1 MTGAAPLLVVDDLRV
16 SFGSGPVVDGVS
28 FTLAAG
34 ECVAIVGE
42 SGSGKS
48 VTARALL
55 GLTGGTVASR
65 RLTLGETDLAGLG
78 ERAWR
83 RVRGARVGLVLQ
95 DALVSLDPLRPI
107 GREIDDAL
115 RLHTRLTPR
124 QRRER
129 ALEALVEVGMPD
141 PEARLGSR
149 SGELSGGL
157 RQRALIAAA
166 LAVRPELVVADEPT
180 TALDAEVQRVVVDR
194 LRALRDGGTAVLM
207 ISHDLGVV
215 RRLADRVVVMRAGE
229 VVETGPT
236 AEVLD
241 APEHEYTRMLV
252 AALPAGAPRG
262 ARLSAPA
269 AASAGTPPDADQP
282 APAAEAPTRAV
293 SSSVNRVMDDE
304 PGHVPV
310 HRPERSSSRAEA
322 QTAAARALDTPAA
335 PVVLSASGLR
345 RVFPARGAVPDRV
358 AVDDVSLE
366 LRAGETLGLVGASGS
381 GKTTTARLLLGLDA
395 PDAGTVELLG
405 EPWAPLRERDRRA
418 RRPLLGAIYQD
429 PASSFDPRLPVG
441 RLLADALT
449 GGDRTRVGSGAL
461 RRDVVALLDRVG
473 LAADLADRG
482 TASLSGGQR
491 QRVAIARA
499 LAARPRVI
507 VCDEPVS
514 ALDVSVQAQV
524 LDLLDDLQRE
534 EGLAYLLI
542 SHDLDVVGHMADRVA
557 VMQHGRVVEQ
567 GRTAEVFAAPRH
579 EHTRA
584 LLAARP

>member
-1 MTGAAPLLVVDDLRV
+1 VTASAPLLVVDDLRV

-55 GLTGGTVASR
+55 GLTGGTVACR
-65 RLTLGETDLAGLG
+65 RLTLGETDLVDLG

-241 APEHEYTRMLV
+241 APQHEYTRMLV

-262 ARLSAPA
+262 ARLSVPA
-269 AASAGTPPDADQP
+269 TASAGTPPDG
-282 APAAEAPTRAV
+282 EA
-293 SSSVNRVMDDE
+293 
-304 PGHVPV
+304 
-310 HRPERSSSRAEA
+310 
-322 QTAAARALDTPAA
+322 AAARADDA

-366 LRAGETLGLVGASGS
+366 LCAGETLGLVGASGS

-405 EPWAPLRERDRRA
+405 EPWAPLHERDRRA

-449 GGDRTRVGSGAL
+449 GGDRTRVGSDAL
-461 RRDVVALLDRVG
+461 RRDVLALLDRVG

-499 LAARPRVI
+499 LAARPTVI

-584 LLAARP
+584 LLAGRP

>member
-1 MTGAAPLLVVDDLRV
+1 VTAAAPLLVVDDLRV
-16 SFGSGPVVDGVS
+16 SFGSNPVVDGVS

-65 RLTLGETDLAGLG
+65 RLTLGETDLAALG

-124 QRRER
+124 QRR

-141 PEARLGSR
+141 PEVRLGSR

-262 ARLSAPA
+262 ARLS
-269 AASAGTPPDADQP
+269 PPTVP
-282 APAAEAPTRAV
+282 
-293 SSSVNRVMDDE
+293 SSSNREPDRE
-304 PGHVPV
+304 PGHVAVHGPV
-310 HRPERSSSRAEA
+310 RGSWRARA
-322 QTAAARALDTPAA
+322 GAAARADDA
-335 PVVLSASGLR
+335 PLVLAASGLR

-395 PDAGTVELLG
+395 PDAGTVQLLG
-405 EPWAPLRERDRRA
+405 EPWAPLHERDRRA

-449 GGDRTRVGSGAL
+449 GGDRTRVGSDAL
-461 RRDVVALLDRVG
+461 RRDVVALLGRVG

-499 LAARPRVI
+499 LAAHPRVI

>member
-1 MTGAAPLLVVDDLRV
+1 MTAAAPLLVVDDLRV
-16 SFGSGPVVDGVS
+16 SFGAGPVVDGVS
-28 FTLAAG
+28 FVLSAG
-34 ECVAIVGE
+34 ECVAVVGE

-55 GLTGGTVASR
+55 GLTGGAVASR
-65 RLTLGETDLAGLG
+65 RLVLGDTDLAALG
-78 ERAWR
+78 EAGWR
-83 RVRGARVGLVLQ
+83 RVRGARIGLVLQ

-115 RLHTRLTPR
+115 RLHTRLTPP
-124 QRRER
+124 QRRAR
-129 ALEALVEVGMPD
+129 ALEALAEVGMPD

-166 LAVRPELVVADEPT
+166 LAVRPELIVADEPT
-180 TALDAEVQRVVVDR
+180 TALDAEVQSVVVDR
-194 LRALRDGGTAVLM
+194 LRALRDGGTAVLV

-215 RRLADRVVVMRAGE
+215 RRLADRVVVMRQGE

-241 APEHEYTRMLV
+241 APQHAYTRMLV
-252 AALPAGAPRG
+252 AALPGGAPRG
-262 ARLSAPA
+262 SRLSAPA
-269 AASAGTPPDADQP
+269 PAAVPAAAP
-282 APAAEAPTRAV
+282 APAGHRRVDGAPRTAA
-293 SSSVNRVMDDE
+293 
-304 PGHVPV
+304 V
-310 HRPERSSSRAEA
+310 HRPLGGV
-322 QTAAARALDTPAA
+322 AAAPASGVGA
-335 PVVLSASGLR
+335 VPADGVTASAPADGRPVVLAAAGLR
-345 RVFPARGAVPDRV
+345 RVFPARGAAPDRV

-381 GKTTTARLLLGLDA
+381 GKTTTARLLLGLDE
-395 PDAGTVELLG
+395 PDGGSVELLG

-418 RRPLLGAIYQD
+418 RRALLGAIYQD

-449 GGDRTRVGSGAL
+449 DGDRTRAGRGAL
-461 RRDVVALLDRVG
+461 RDQVVELLTRVG
-473 LAADLADRG
+473 LAPDLADRG

-499 LAARPRVI
+499 LAPRPRVI

-524 LDLLDDLQRE
+524 LDLLDDLQRQD
-534 EGLAYLLI
+534 GLAYLFI

-567 GRTAEVFAAPRH
+567 GRTSEVFSAPQH

>member
-1 MTGAAPLLVVDDLRV
+1 VSVAAPLLVVDGLRV

-55 GLTGGTVASR
+55 GLTGGTVSSR
-65 RLTLGETDLAGLG
+65 RLTLGDTDLAGLG

-262 ARLSAPA
+262 MRLSAPA
-269 AASAGTPPDADQP
+269 AASAAVLP
-282 APAAEAPTRAV
+282 EAGA
-293 SSSVNRVMDDE
+293 
-304 PGHVPV
+304 
-310 HRPERSSSRAEA
+310 
-322 QTAAARALDTPAA
+322 AAARALDA

-345 RVFPARGAVPDRV
+345 RVFPARGTVPDRV

-395 PDAGTVELLG
+395 PDAGTVQLLS
-405 EPWAPLRERDRRA
+405 EPWAPLHERERRA

-449 GGDRTRVGSGAL
+449 GGDRTRVGSDAL
-461 RRDVVALLDRVG
+461 RRDVVALLGRVG

-534 EGLAYLLI
+534 EGLTYLLI

>member
-1 MTGAAPLLVVDDLRV
+1 
-16 SFGSGPVVDGVS
+16 
-28 FTLAAG
+28 
-34 ECVAIVGE
+34 VGE

-55 GLTGGTVASR
+55 GLTGGSVASR
-65 RLTLGETDLAGLG
+65 RLALGDTDLGGLG
-78 ERAWR
+78 EAGWR
-83 RVRGARVGLVLQ
+83 RVRGARVGLVLP

-166 LAVRPELVVADEPT
+166 LAVRPELIVADEPT

-215 RRLADRVVVMRAGE
+215 RRLADRVVVMRAGG

-241 APEHEYTRMLV
+241 APRHEYTRMLV
-252 AALPAGAPRG
+252 AALPGGAPRG
-262 ARLSAPA
+262 SRLSAPA
-269 AASAGTPPDADQP
+269 GHPGVDGTPRT
-282 APAAEAPTRAV
+282 TR
-293 SSSVNRVMDDE
+293 
-304 PGHVPV
+304 V
-310 HRPERSSSRAEA
+310 HRPLEGV
-322 QTAAARALDTPAA
+322 AAAPADDR
-335 PVVLSASGLR
+335 PVVLAAIGLR
-345 RVFPARGAVPDRV
+345 RVFPSRGSAPDRV
-358 AVDDVSLE
+358 AVDDVTLE

-381 GKTTTARLLLGLDA
+381 GKTTTARLLLGLDD
-395 PDAGTVELLG
+395 PDGGTVELLG
-405 EPWAPLRERDRRA
+405 EPWAPLRERDRRT
-418 RRPLLGAIYQD
+418 RRPLLGAVYQD

-449 GGDRTRVGSGAL
+449 GGERTRTGQGAL
-461 RRDVVALLDRVG
+461 RRQVADLLDRVG
-473 LAADLADRG
+473 LAPDLAGRG

-499 LAARPRVI
+499 LAPQPRVI

-534 EGLAYLLI
+534 DGLAYLFI

-567 GRTAEVFAAPRH
+567 GRTSDVFAAPRH

-584 LLAARP
+584 LLDARP

>member
-1 MTGAAPLLVVDDLRV
+1 MTAAAPLLVVDDLRV

-28 FTLAAG
+28 FSLAAG

-55 GLTGGTVASR
+55 GLPGGTVASR
-65 RLTLGETDLAGLG
+65 RLTLGDTDLGSLREAG
-78 ERAWR
+78 WR

-129 ALEALVEVGMPD
+129 ALEVLAEVGMPD

-236 AEVLD
+236 AAVLD
-241 APEHEYTRMLV
+241 APQHEYTRMLV
-252 AALPAGAPRG
+252 AALPGGAPRG

-269 AASAGTPPDADQP
+269 AAASPPAPTP
-282 APAAEAPTRAV
+282 APASPPAPTPAPAPQAPLHPAV
-293 SSSVNRVMDDE
+293 SSSMNRVPNHE

-310 HRPERSSSRAEA
+310 HGSERGSSSA
-322 QTAAARALDTPAA
+322 TPAS
-335 PVVLSASGLR
+335 VVLAASGLR
-345 RVFPARGAVPDRV
+345 RVFAGRRGAPDRV

-381 GKTTTARLLLGLDA
+381 GKTTTARLLLGLDD

-405 EPWAPLRERDRRA
+405 EAWAPLRERERRA

-449 GGDRTRVGSGAL
+449 SGERTRVGGGAL
-461 RRDVVALLDRVG
+461 RRDVLALLDRVG
-473 LAADLADRG
+473 LAADLVDRG

-499 LAARPRVI
+499 LAPRPQVI

-534 EGLAYLLI
+534 EGLAYLFI

-557 VMQHGRVVEQ
+557 VMQDGRVVEQ
-567 GRTAEVFAAPRH
+567 GRTTEVFAAPQH

>member
-1 MTGAAPLLVVDDLRV
+1 MTAAAPLLFVDGLRV
-16 SFGSGPVVDGVS
+16 SFGAGPVVDEVS
-28 FTLAAG
+28 FSLAAG
-34 ECVAIVGE
+34 ECVAVVGE

-55 GLTGGTVASR
+55 GLTGGTVEAR
-65 RLTLGETDLAGLG
+65 RLTLGETDLTGLR
-78 ERAWR
+78 EAAWR

-124 QRRER
+124 QRRAR

-194 LRALRDGGTAVLM
+194 LRALRDGGTAVLT

-215 RRLADRVVVMRAGE
+215 RRLADRVVVMRAGR
-229 VVETGPT
+229 VVETGRT

-241 APEHEYTRMLV
+241 APRHEYTRMLV
-252 AALPAGAPRG
+252 AALPGGAPRG
-262 ARLSAPA
+262 SRLSPPAPDPAPA
-269 AASAGTPPDADQP
+269 PAP
-282 APAAEAPTRAV
+282 APAAPGAPA
-293 SSSVNRVMDDE
+293 
-304 PGHVPV
+304 PAP
-310 HRPERSSSRAEA
+310 A
-322 QTAAARALDTPAA
+322 PAA
-335 PVVLSASGLR
+335 PAGAAEHRRVDETPPTAAVDRPLGGVAATPTDDRPVVLAAAGLR
-345 RVFPARGAVPDRV
+345 RVFPSRGAAPDRV
-358 AVDDVSLE
+358 AVDDVTLE

-381 GKTTTARLLLGLDA
+381 GKTTTARLLLGLDD
-395 PDAGTVELLG
+395 PDGGTVTLLG
-405 EPWAPLRERDRRA
+405 EPWAPLRERERRA
-418 RRPLLGAIYQD
+418 RRPLLGAVYQD
-429 PASSFDPRLPVG
+429 PASSFDPRLPVV

-449 GGDRTRVGSGAL
+449 GGARTRPGRDAL
-461 RRDVVALLDRVG
+461 RRDVVDLLARVG

-499 LAARPRVI
+499 LAARPQVI

-524 LDLLDDLQRE
+524 LDLLDDLQRQD
-534 EGLAYLLI
+534 GLAYLFI

-567 GRTAEVFAAPRH
+567 GRSVDVFAAPRH

>member
-1 MTGAAPLLVVDDLRV
+1 VTGTAAPLLVVDDLRV
-16 SFGSGPVVDGVS
+16 SFGSEPVVDGVS
-28 FTLAAG
+28 FSLTAG

-65 RLTLGETDLAGLG
+65 RLTLGDTDLSSLG
-78 ERAWR
+78 EAGWR

-124 QRRER
+124 QRRDR
-129 ALEALVEVGMPD
+129 ALEALAEVGMPD

-166 LAVRPELVVADEPT
+166 LAVRPEVIVADEPT

-241 APEHEYTRMLV
+241 APRHEYTRMLV
-252 AALPAGAPRG
+252 AALPGGAPRG

-269 AASAGTPPDADQP
+269 PAAP
-282 APAAEAPTRAV
+282 APAPSPSRTVPNREPNHEPRSFAVHGSERGSSAPA
-293 SSSVNRVMDDE
+293 
-304 PGHVPV
+304 
-310 HRPERSSSRAEA
+310 
-322 QTAAARALDTPAA
+322 AAAR
-335 PVVLSASGLR
+335 PVVLAASGLR
-345 RVFPARGAVPDRV
+345 RVFPGRGAAPGRV

-381 GKTTTARLLLGLDA
+381 GKTTTARLLLGLDD
-395 PDAGTVELLG
+395 PDVGSVELLG

-449 GGDRTRVGSGAL
+449 SGGRTRVGSGAL
-461 RRDVVALLDRVG
+461 RQEVVDLLGRVG

-499 LAARPRVI
+499 LAPRPRVI
-507 VCDEPVS
+507 ICDEPVS

-524 LDLLDDLQRE
+524 LDLLDDLQQE
-534 EGLAYLLI
+534 EGLAYLFI
-542 SHDLDVVGHMADRVA
+542 SHALDVVGHMADRVA
-557 VMQHGRVVEQ
+557 VMQDGRVVEQ